1 MLTHA
6 LLSIERHIR
15 LLLQKRMPCQNATV
29 HQLRCISAHSV
40 MLRTRPTSSH
50 DEDVSARTTRDEQIS
65 EWIQD
70 DADASVFV
78 ILNFCSYASTRVI
91 PKGEHV
97 SSQRFGSA
105 PMQR

>member
-1 MLTHA
+1 
-6 LLSIERHIR
+6 
-15 LLLQKRMPCQNATV
+15 MPRENATT
-29 HQLRCISAHSV
+29 HQLRCISAHPV
-40 MLRTRPTSSH
+40 LLRTRSTNSH
-50 DEDVSARTTRDEQIS
+50 DEDASASTTSDAQIS

-78 ILNFCSYASTRVI
+78 ITNFCSYASTRVI

-97 SSQRFGSA
+97 SSQCFGSA